1 MKKEMLTKK
10 ELESRCVEEKILL
23 KRQDPLTKTIFYVT
37 NMEKISIMM
46 REFDFLVEGAAR
58 GKAINEMSRIERH
71 LHENEKNT
79 DILTHVLA
87 TNYTNVSIIVEEK
100 MDMIQDRNSENWNT
114 LFTRYFTL
122 QDIYNYFHK
131 SESASSFFKRF
142 AIFNEMVDITYHQKL
157 LEYLESQVQ
166 LFLPKDDDSEIPY
179 QVDSLELKILVLH
192 KAGFLDTLKQKM
204 KDHYYTSGARFLTTF
219 LAKPP
224 GMWKQI
230 SNMMRDIDAHP
241 DESVLNDPNLN
252 SQLKDILFHYKA
264 DFRD

>member
-1 MKKEMLTKK
+1 MKEENLTKK
-10 ELESRCVEEKILL
+10 ELENRCVEEKILL
-23 KRQDPLTKTIFYVT
+23 KRMDPITKSPFYVT

-71 LHENEKNT
+71 LHDNEKNM

-100 MDMIQDRNSENWNT
+100 MDMIQDRNSDNWNT
-114 LFTRYFTL
+114 LFTRYFSL
-122 QDIYNYFHK
+122 QDIYDYFHK
-131 SESASSFFKRF
+131 TESASSYFKRF
-142 AIFNEMVDITYHQKL
+142 AVFNEMVEITYNQKL

-166 LFLPKDDDSEIPY
+166 LFLPKDDETDIPY

-192 KAGFLDTLKQKM
+192 QAGFLETLKQKM
-204 KDHYYTSGARFLTTF
+204 KDHYYSSGARFLTTF

-230 SNMMRDIDAHP
+230 SNILRDIDAHP
-241 DESVLNDPNLN
+241 EESILNDAMLI

-264 DFRD
+264 DFRE